1 MSTLKLQKRIN
12 GVLLDIT
19 GVLKDGSSAIP
30 GSIEAVN
37 RLRKAGLPIKLLTN
51 ETQVTRSSLSL
62 KLSNMGYCVTENDI
76 IPPCPALVD
85 LLRKE
90 KLRPH
95 LLVHP
100 DVVSEFDGLEM
111 EDPNCVVIGDAAENF
126 SYENLN
132 KAFRILINMDKPRL
146 FSMGR
151 GKYYKDNGDL
161 VLDVGVFTTAL
172 EYATGVSAEVVG
184 KPQYSFFQS
193 ALSAIGVKPE
203 EAVMVGDDIESDVGG
218 AQACGMA
225 GILVRTGKFRPNDE
239 THPRV
244 KPDAIVDDLAEA
256 VDIIVQ
262 SKHSI

>member
-1 MSTLKLQKRIN
+1 MSTLKLPQRIN

-30 GSIEAVN
+30 GSVEAVN
-37 RLRKAGLPIKLLTN
+37 RLKKGGLAIKLLTN
-51 ETQVTRSSLSL
+51 ETQVTRSSLCL
-62 KLSNMGYCVTENDI
+62 TLSKMGYCVTEHDI

-100 DVVSEFDGLEM
+100 DVLSEFDGLNK
-111 EDPNCVVIGDAAENF
+111 EDPNCVVVGDAAENF

-132 KAFRILINMDKPRL
+132 KAFRILIDMDKPRL

-151 GKYYKDNGDL
+151 G
-161 VLDVGVFTTAL
+161 
-172 EYATGVSAEVVG
+172 VSAEVVG
-184 KPQYSFFQS
+184 KPLASFFHS

-203 EAVMVGDDIESDVGG
+203 EAVMVGDDIESDIGG
-218 AQACGMA
+218 AQACGIA
-225 GILVRTGKFRPNDE
+225 GILVRTGKFRPCDE
-239 THPRV
+239 KHPRV
-244 KPDAIVDDLAEA
+244 KPDVIVDDLAEA

-262 SKHSI
+262 SRN

>member
-1 MSTLKLQKRIN
+1 MSTLKLPQRIN

-30 GSIEAVN
+30 GSVEAVN
-37 RLRKAGLPIKLLTN
+37 RLKKAGLAIKLLTN
-51 ETQVTRSSLSL
+51 ETQVTRSSLCL
-62 KLSNMGYCVTENDI
+62 TLSKMGYCVTEHDI

-100 DVVSEFDGLEM
+100 DVLSEFDGLNK
-111 EDPNCVVIGDAAENF
+111 EDPNCVVVGDAAENF

-132 KAFRILINMDKPRL
+132 KAFRILIDMDKPRL

-151 GKYYKDNGDL
+151 GKYYREKGDL

-184 KPQYSFFQS
+184 KPLASFFHS
-193 ALSAIGVKPE
+193 ALSAIRVKPE
-203 EAVMVGDDIESDVGG
+203 EAVMVGDDIESDIGG
-218 AQACGMA
+218 AQACGIA
-225 GILVRTGKFRPNDE
+225 GILVRTGKFRPCDE
-239 THPRV
+239 KHPRV
-244 KPDAIVDDLAEA
+244 KPDVIVDDLAEA

-262 SKHSI
+262 SRN

>member
-1 MSTLKLQKRIN
+1 MSTLKLPQRIN

-30 GSIEAVN
+30 GSVEAVN
-37 RLRKAGLPIKLLTN
+37 RLKKAGLAIKLLTN
-51 ETQVTRSSLSL
+51 ETQVTRSSLCL
-62 KLSNMGYCVTENDI
+62 TLSKMGYCVTEHDI

-100 DVVSEFDGLEM
+100 DVLSEFDGLNK
-111 EDPNCVVIGDAAENF
+111 EDPNCVVVGDAAENF

-132 KAFRILINMDKPRL
+132 KAFRILIDMDKPRL

-151 GKYYKDNGDL
+151 
-161 VLDVGVFTTAL
+161 
-172 EYATGVSAEVVG
+172 
-184 KPQYSFFQS
+184 

-203 EAVMVGDDIESDVGG
+203 EAVMVGDDIESDIGG
-218 AQACGMA
+218 AQACGIA
-225 GILVRTGKFRPNDE
+225 GILVRTGKFRPCDE
-239 THPRV
+239 KHPRV
-244 KPDAIVDDLAEA
+244 KPDVIVDDLAEA

-262 SKHSI
+262 SRN